1 VTEGLQSA
9 YRRLR
14 KHISDDSGLFLPLWD
29 RLTALLFQKFS
40 RWASIFSKT
49 QETNGHVPRLW
60 ICKALGKL
68 RSHYHVFMAKPLV
81 TTHPYPYSVFSC
93 VARYEEI
100 AQTCYDVKLEPS
112 PQVIRQLA
120 QECRSIGTGSK

>member
-1 VTEGLQSA
+1 MTLKHVVASPGAIVESLCLTEPMSTLCCCVQSVTEGLQSA

-40 RWASIFSKT
+40 RWASTFSKT

-60 ICKALGKL
+60 ICKAIGKL
-68 RSHYHVFMAKPLV
+68 RSRFNVFMAEPLV
-81 TTHPYPYSVFSC
+81 VSHRHRYSVVLC
-93 VARYEEI
+93 G
-100 AQTCYDVKLEPS
+100 
-112 PQVIRQLA
+112 QV
-120 QECRSIGTGSK
+120 